1 MKHLELKERWLQ
13 DFVQE
18 GKVQIRKE
26 PASTN
31 MADLGTKALSGP
43 RIHELARMLP
53 LRRGFM
59 AAILASCIQMAGAQP
74 QQQQES
80 NFDIASFWMYV
91 IVLHLLAVYGLIQL
105 AGKLARFCRRCCD
118 RTAVAT
124 RSVETQTDS
133 HRQQVVENPE
143 PSREVAGS
151 PAPKRRAATS
161 TTPNR
166 SSARAVQETTL
177 DAHTAEGLRPRGR
190 REEISLRREK
200 DQRRMEELQRMQ
212 LEERVFATVRGCRY
226 HKDTCGDLRKAR
238 MSNPQGIV
246 ELSRQESQRCGYTA
260 CGNRG
265 G

>member
-1 MKHLELKERWLQ
+1 MLSRGVASGRMSQQLWEIIGYKLPLVAKADSSAGKGIAQRKGAGKVKHLELKERWLQ

-80 NFDIASFWMYV
+80 YFDIASFWMYV
-91 IVLHLLAVYGLIQL
+91 IVLHLLALYGLIQL
-105 AGKLARFCRRCCD
+105 AGKLARFCRQCCD

-133 HRQQVVENPE
+133 HREQVVENPE

-161 TTPNR
+161 TTPSK
-166 SSARAVQETTL
+166 SSARAVQETTPL
-177 DAHTAEGLRPRGR
+177 NAGGPKSGSPSFLRGFH
-190 REEISLRREK
+190 
-200 DQRRMEELQRMQ
+200 
-212 LEERVFATVRGCRY
+212 RVQVPGAGPNGQ
-226 HKDTCGDLRKAR
+226 KG
-238 MSNPQGIV
+238 SN
-246 ELSRQESQRCGYTA
+246 SK
-260 CGNRG
+260 
-265 G
+265 